1 MSSVGLTPA
10 GNPYVQTSAGKK
22 TGAAAGAVVG
32 GVAGYKLVEVAANK
46 LITEKNINKISPKMW
61 DKLLKAI
68 DKHTIK
74 FKYLT
79 TGVKLLSGIAGA
91 ALLLPVGLG
100 IGSMIDKTINHN
112 RQVKADNNAE

>member
-10 GNPYVQTSAGKK
+10 GNQYVQTSAGKK

-32 GVAGYKLVEVAANK
+32 GVAGYKLMNKVVIKSGEAILNSKYSDKLTKFAEKYPIKLEK
-46 LITEKNINKISPKMW
+46 LIKAT
-61 DKLLKAI
+61 KLG
-68 DKHTIK
+68 TI
-74 FKYLT
+74 
-79 TGVKLLSGIAGA
+79 IAGA

-100 IGSMIDKTINHN
+100 IGAMIDKAINHN